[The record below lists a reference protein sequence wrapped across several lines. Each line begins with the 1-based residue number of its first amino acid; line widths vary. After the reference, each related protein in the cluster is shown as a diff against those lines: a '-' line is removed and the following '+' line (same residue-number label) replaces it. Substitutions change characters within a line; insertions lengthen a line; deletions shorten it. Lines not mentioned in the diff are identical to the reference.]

1 MHLSSLY
8 RFPLK
13 SAAGESLQRCASDLL
28 GLLGDRRWMVVAAGT
43 GRFLTQRVLPRMALL
58 QAHWQGDT
66 ALKLAAPGMPEL
78 LVRVPDDKTMR
89 CVQVWS
95 ANPVVP
101 DAGETAA
108 AWLSDFLG
116 QACRLVYLPEDD
128 GIQVDLDY
136 ARLGERTAFSDGFP
150 FLLIGQASLDD
161 LAPTC
166 RASTGDAALSTEPC
180 RQRGRALCRGWLEAH
195 PYRPADLPC
204 GQALFALRHP
214 HARPGH
220 WRARAR
226 SGATEYAAVV
236 SQRAGRGVLRPESDR
251 RRARRAGSRNAGRA
265 AGVRNGRPGRCAV
278 RAGCASL
285 RFEIT
290 LVPLHQRLG

>member
-1 MHLSSLY
+1 MLLRFPPRRRSMHLSSLY

-13 SAAGESLQRCASDLL
+13 SAAGESLQRCASDSL

-43 GRFLTQRVLPRMALL
+43 GRFLTQRILPRMALL

-161 LAPTC
+161 LA
-166 RASTGDAALSTEPC
+166 R
-180 RQRGRALCRGWLEAH
+180 RVGRPLEMLRF
-195 PYRPADLPC
+195 RPNLVV
-204 GQALFALRHP
+204 
-214 HARPGH
+214 
-220 WRARAR
+220 
-226 SGATEYAAVV
+226 SGAEPYAEDGWKRIRIGQLTFRVV
-236 SQRAGRGVLRPESDR
+236 KPCSRCVIPTLDPATGERAPDREPLNTLLSYRKGPGGVFFGQNLIAEGRGELELGMPVE
-251 RRARRAGSRNAGRA
+251 
-265 AGVRNGRPGRCAV
+265 
-278 RAGCASL
+278 
-285 RFEIT
+285 
-290 LVPLHQRLG
+290 PLE

>member
-13 SAAGESLQRCASDLL
+13 SAAGESLQRCASDSL

-43 GRFLTQRVLPRMALL
+43 GRFLTQRILPRMALL

-95 ANPVVP
+95 ANPVIP

-161 LAPTC
+161 LA
-166 RASTGDAALSTEPC
+166 R
-180 RQRGRALCRGWLEAH
+180 RVGRPLEMLRF
-195 PYRPADLPC
+195 RPNLVV
-204 GQALFALRHP
+204 
-214 HARPGH
+214 
-220 WRARAR
+220 
-226 SGATEYAAVV
+226 SGAEPYAEDGWKRIRIGQLTFRVV
-236 SQRAGRGVLRPESDR
+236 KPCSRCVIPTLDPATGERAPDREPLNTLLSYRKGPGGVFFGQNLIAEGRGELELGMPVE
-251 RRARRAGSRNAGRA
+251 
-265 AGVRNGRPGRCAV
+265 
-278 RAGCASL
+278 
-285 RFEIT
+285 
-290 LVPLHQRLG
+290 RLE

>member
-1 MHLSSLY
+1 MLLRFPPRRRSMHLSSLY

-13 SAAGESLQRCASDLL
+13 SAAGESLQRCASDSL

-66 ALKLAAPGMPEL
+66 ALKLVAPGMPEL

-161 LAPTC
+161 LA
-166 RASTGDAALSTEPC
+166 R
-180 RQRGRALCRGWLEAH
+180 RVGRPLEMLRF
-195 PYRPADLPC
+195 RPNLVV
-204 GQALFALRHP
+204 
-214 HARPGH
+214 
-220 WRARAR
+220 
-226 SGATEYAAVV
+226 SGAEPYAEDGWKRIRIGQLTFRVV
-236 SQRAGRGVLRPESDR
+236 KPCSRCVIPTLDPATGERAPDREPLNTLLSYRKGPGGVFFGQNLIAEGRGELEVGMPVE
-251 RRARRAGSRNAGRA
+251 
-265 AGVRNGRPGRCAV
+265 
-278 RAGCASL
+278 
-285 RFEIT
+285 
-290 LVPLHQRLG
+290 RLE

>member
-1 MHLSSLY
+1 MLLRFPPRRRSMHLSSLY

-13 SAAGESLQRCASDLL
+13 SAAGESLQRCASDSL

-43 GRFLTQRVLPRMALL
+43 GRFLTQRILPRMALL

-78 LVRVPDDKTMR
+78 LVRAPDDKTMR

-161 LAPTC
+161 LA
-166 RASTGDAALSTEPC
+166 R
-180 RQRGRALCRGWLEAH
+180 RVGRPLEMLRF
-195 PYRPADLPC
+195 RPNLVV
-204 GQALFALRHP
+204 
-214 HARPGH
+214 
-220 WRARAR
+220 
-226 SGATEYAAVV
+226 SGAEPYAEDGWKRIRIGQLTFRVV
-236 SQRAGRGVLRPESDR
+236 KPCSRCVIPTLDPATGERAPDREPLNTLLSYRKGPGGVFFGQNLIAEGRGELELGMPVE
-251 RRARRAGSRNAGRA
+251 
-265 AGVRNGRPGRCAV
+265 
-278 RAGCASL
+278 
-285 RFEIT
+285 
-290 LVPLHQRLG
+290 PLE

>member
-1 MHLSSLY
+1 MLLRFPPRRRSMHLSSLY

-13 SAAGESLQRCASDLL
+13 SAAGESLQRCASDSL

-66 ALKLAAPGMPEL
+66 ALKLAAPSMPEL

-161 LAPTC
+161 LA
-166 RASTGDAALSTEPC
+166 R
-180 RQRGRALCRGWLEAH
+180 RVGRPLEMLRF
-195 PYRPADLPC
+195 RPNLVV
-204 GQALFALRHP
+204 
-214 HARPGH
+214 
-220 WRARAR
+220 
-226 SGATEYAAVV
+226 SGAEPYAEDGWKRIRIGQLTFRVV
-236 SQRAGRGVLRPESDR
+236 KPCSRCVIPTLDPATGERAPDREPLNTLLSYRKGPGGVFFGQNLIAEGRGELEVGMPVE
-251 RRARRAGSRNAGRA
+251 
-265 AGVRNGRPGRCAV
+265 
-278 RAGCASL
+278 
-285 RFEIT
+285 
-290 LVPLHQRLG
+290 RLE

>member
-1 MHLSSLY
+1 MLLRFPPRRRSMHLSSLY

-13 SAAGESLQRCASDLL
+13 SAAGESLQRCASDSL

-95 ANPVVP
+95 ANLVVP

-161 LAPTC
+161 LA
-166 RASTGDAALSTEPC
+166 R
-180 RQRGRALCRGWLEAH
+180 RVGRPLEMLRF
-195 PYRPADLPC
+195 RPNLVV
-204 GQALFALRHP
+204 
-214 HARPGH
+214 
-220 WRARAR
+220 
-226 SGATEYAAVV
+226 SGAEPYAEDGWKRIRIGQLTFRVV
-236 SQRAGRGVLRPESDR
+236 KPCSRCVIPTLDPATGERAPDREPLNTLLSYRKGPGGVFFGQNLIAEGRGELEVGMPVE
-251 RRARRAGSRNAGRA
+251 
-265 AGVRNGRPGRCAV
+265 
-278 RAGCASL
+278 
-285 RFEIT
+285 
-290 LVPLHQRLG
+290 RLE

>member
-1 MHLSSLY
+1 MLLRFPPRRRSLHLSSLY

-13 SAAGESLQRCASDLL
+13 SAAGESLQRCASDSL

-43 GRFLTQRVLPRMALL
+43 GRFLTQRILPRMALL

-95 ANPVVP
+95 ANPVIP

-161 LAPTC
+161 LA
-166 RASTGDAALSTEPC
+166 R
-180 RQRGRALCRGWLEAH
+180 RVGRPLEMLRF
-195 PYRPADLPC
+195 RPNLVV
-204 GQALFALRHP
+204 
-214 HARPGH
+214 
-220 WRARAR
+220 
-226 SGATEYAAVV
+226 SGAEPYAEDGWKRIRIGQLTFRVV
-236 SQRAGRGVLRPESDR
+236 KPCSRCVIPTLDPATGERAPDREPLNTLLSYRKGPGGVFFGQNLIAEGRGELEVGMPVE
-251 RRARRAGSRNAGRA
+251 
-265 AGVRNGRPGRCAV
+265 
-278 RAGCASL
+278 
-285 RFEIT
+285 
-290 LVPLHQRLG
+290 RLE

>member
-13 SAAGESLQRCASDLL
+13 SAAGESLQRCASDSL

-95 ANPVVP
+95 AIPVVP

-161 LAPTC
+161 LA
-166 RASTGDAALSTEPC
+166 R
-180 RQRGRALCRGWLEAH
+180 RVGRPLEMLRF
-195 PYRPADLPC
+195 RPNLVV
-204 GQALFALRHP
+204 
-214 HARPGH
+214 
-220 WRARAR
+220 
-226 SGATEYAAVV
+226 SGAEPYAEDGWKRIRIGQLTFRVV
-236 SQRAGRGVLRPESDR
+236 KPCSRCVIPTLDPATGERAPDREPLNTLLSYRKGPGGVFFGQNLIAEGRGELEVGMPVE
-251 RRARRAGSRNAGRA
+251 
-265 AGVRNGRPGRCAV
+265 
-278 RAGCASL
+278 
-285 RFEIT
+285 
-290 LVPLHQRLG
+290 RLE

>member
-1 MHLSSLY
+1 MLLRFPPRRRSMHLSSLY

-13 SAAGESLQRCASDLL
+13 SAAGESLQRCASDSL

-108 AWLSDFLG
+108 AWLSDVLG

-161 LAPTC
+161 LA
-166 RASTGDAALSTEPC
+166 R
-180 RQRGRALCRGWLEAH
+180 RVGRPLEMLRF
-195 PYRPADLPC
+195 RPNLVV
-204 GQALFALRHP
+204 
-214 HARPGH
+214 
-220 WRARAR
+220 
-226 SGATEYAAVV
+226 SGAEPYAEDGWKLIRIGQLTFRVV
-236 SQRAGRGVLRPESDR
+236 KPCSRCVIPTLDPATGERAPDREPLNTLLSYRKGPGGVFFGQNLIAEGRGELELGMPVE
-251 RRARRAGSRNAGRA
+251 
-265 AGVRNGRPGRCAV
+265 
-278 RAGCASL
+278 
-285 RFEIT
+285 
-290 LVPLHQRLG
+290 RLE

>member
-1 MHLSSLY
+1 MLLRFPPRRRSMHLSSLY

-13 SAAGESLQRCASDLL
+13 SAAGESLQRCASDSL

-43 GRFLTQRVLPRMALL
+43 GRFLTQRVLPRMTLL

-161 LAPTC
+161 LA
-166 RASTGDAALSTEPC
+166 R
-180 RQRGRALCRGWLEAH
+180 RVGRPLEMLRF
-195 PYRPADLPC
+195 RPNLVV
-204 GQALFALRHP
+204 
-214 HARPGH
+214 
-220 WRARAR
+220 
-226 SGATEYAAVV
+226 SGAEPYAEDGWKRIRIGQLTFRVV
-236 SQRAGRGVLRPESDR
+236 KPCSRCVIPTLDPATGERAPDREPLNTLLSYRKGPGGVFFGQNLIAEGRGELEVGMPVE
-251 RRARRAGSRNAGRA
+251 
-265 AGVRNGRPGRCAV
+265 
-278 RAGCASL
+278 
-285 RFEIT
+285 
-290 LVPLHQRLG
+290 RLE

>member
-1 MHLSSLY
+1 MLLRFPPRRRSMHLSSLY

-13 SAAGESLQRCASDLL
+13 SAAGESLQRCASDSL

-43 GRFLTQRVLPRMALL
+43 GRFLTQRILPRMALL

-161 LAPTC
+161 LA
-166 RASTGDAALSTEPC
+166 R
-180 RQRGRALCRGWLEAH
+180 RVGRPLEMLRF
-195 PYRPADLPC
+195 RPNLVV
-204 GQALFALRHP
+204 
-214 HARPGH
+214 
-220 WRARAR
+220 
-226 SGATEYAAVV
+226 SGAEPYAEDGWKRIRIGQLTFRVV
-236 SQRAGRGVLRPESDR
+236 KACSRCVIPTLDPASGERAPDREPLNTLLSYRKGPGGVFFGQNLIAEGRGELEVGMPVE
-251 RRARRAGSRNAGRA
+251 
-265 AGVRNGRPGRCAV
+265 
-278 RAGCASL
+278 
-285 RFEIT
+285 
-290 LVPLHQRLG
+290 RLE

>member
-1 MHLSSLY
+1 MLLRFPPRRRSMHLSSLY

-13 SAAGESLQRCASDLL
+13 SAAGESLQRCASDSL

-43 GRFLTQRVLPRMALL
+43 GRFLTQRILPRMALL

-95 ANPVVP
+95 ANPVIP

-161 LAPTC
+161 LA
-166 RASTGDAALSTEPC
+166 R
-180 RQRGRALCRGWLEAH
+180 RVGRPLEMLRF
-195 PYRPADLPC
+195 RPNLVV
-204 GQALFALRHP
+204 
-214 HARPGH
+214 
-220 WRARAR
+220 
-226 SGATEYAAVV
+226 SGAEPYAEDGWKRIRIGQLTFRVV
-236 SQRAGRGVLRPESDR
+236 KPCSRCVIPTLDPATGERAPDREPLNTLLSYRKGPGGVFFGQNLIAEGRGELEVGMPVE
-251 RRARRAGSRNAGRA
+251 
-265 AGVRNGRPGRCAV
+265 
-278 RAGCASL
+278 
-285 RFEIT
+285 
-290 LVPLHQRLG
+290 RLE

>member
-1 MHLSSLY
+1 MLLRFPPRRRSMHLSSLY

-13 SAAGESLQRCASDLL
+13 SAAGESLQRCASDSL

-43 GRFLTQRVLPRMALL
+43 GRFLTQRILPRMALL

-136 ARLGERTAFSDGFP
+136 ARLGERAAFSDGFP

-161 LAPTC
+161 LA
-166 RASTGDAALSTEPC
+166 R
-180 RQRGRALCRGWLEAH
+180 RVGRPLEMLRF
-195 PYRPADLPC
+195 RPNLVV
-204 GQALFALRHP
+204 
-214 HARPGH
+214 
-220 WRARAR
+220 
-226 SGATEYAAVV
+226 SGAEPYAEDGWKRIRIGQLTFRVV
-236 SQRAGRGVLRPESDR
+236 KPCSRCVIPTLDPATGERAPDREPLNTLLSYRKGPGGVFFGQNLIAEGRGELELGMPVE
-251 RRARRAGSRNAGRA
+251 
-265 AGVRNGRPGRCAV
+265 
-278 RAGCASL
+278 
-285 RFEIT
+285 
-290 LVPLHQRLG
+290 PLE

>member
-1 MHLSSLY
+1 MLLRFPPRRRSMHLSSLY

-13 SAAGESLQRCASDLL
+13 SAAGESLQRCASDSL

-161 LAPTC
+161 LA
-166 RASTGDAALSTEPC
+166 R
-180 RQRGRALCRGWLEAH
+180 RVGRPLEMLRF
-195 PYRPADLPC
+195 RPNLVV
-204 GQALFALRHP
+204 
-214 HARPGH
+214 
-220 WRARAR
+220 
-226 SGATEYAAVV
+226 SGAEPYAEDGWKRIRIGQLTFRVV
-236 SQRAGRGVLRPESDR
+236 KPCSRCVIPTLDPATGERAPDREPLNTLLSYRKGPGGVFFGQNLIAEGRGELEVGMSVE
-251 RRARRAGSRNAGRA
+251 
-265 AGVRNGRPGRCAV
+265 
-278 RAGCASL
+278 
-285 RFEIT
+285 
-290 LVPLHQRLG
+290 RLE

>member
-1 MHLSSLY
+1 MLLRFPPRRRSMHLSSLY

-13 SAAGESLQRCASDLL
+13 SAAGESLQRCASDSL

-161 LAPTC
+161 LA
-166 RASTGDAALSTEPC
+166 R
-180 RQRGRALCRGWLEAH
+180 RVGRPLEMLRF
-195 PYRPADLPC
+195 RPNLVV
-204 GQALFALRHP
+204 
-214 HARPGH
+214 
-220 WRARAR
+220 
-226 SGATEYAAVV
+226 SGAEPYAEDGWKRIRIGQLTFRVV
-236 SQRAGRGVLRPESDR
+236 KPCSRCVIPTLDPASGERAPDREPLNTLLSYRKGPGGVFFGQNLIAEGRGELEVGMPVE
-251 RRARRAGSRNAGRA
+251 
-265 AGVRNGRPGRCAV
+265 
-278 RAGCASL
+278 
-285 RFEIT
+285 
-290 LVPLHQRLG
+290 RLE

>member
-1 MHLSSLY
+1 MLLRFPPRRRSMHLSSLY

-13 SAAGESLQRCASDLL
+13 SAAGESLQRCASDSL

-150 FLLIGQASLDD
+150 FLQIGQASLDD
-161 LAPTC
+161 LA
-166 RASTGDAALSTEPC
+166 R
-180 RQRGRALCRGWLEAH
+180 RVGRPLEMLRF
-195 PYRPADLPC
+195 RPNLVV
-204 GQALFALRHP
+204 
-214 HARPGH
+214 
-220 WRARAR
+220 
-226 SGATEYAAVV
+226 SGAEPYAEDGWKRIRIGQLTFRVV
-236 SQRAGRGVLRPESDR
+236 KPCSRCVIPTLDPATGERAPDREPLNTLLSYRKGPGGVFFGQNLIAEGRGELEVGMPVE
-251 RRARRAGSRNAGRA
+251 
-265 AGVRNGRPGRCAV
+265 
-278 RAGCASL
+278 
-285 RFEIT
+285 
-290 LVPLHQRLG
+290 RLE

>member
-1 MHLSSLY
+1 MLLRFPPRRRSMHLSSLY

-13 SAAGESLQRCASDLL
+13 SAAGESLQRCASDSL

-43 GRFLTQRVLPRMALL
+43 GRLLTQRVLPRMALL

-108 AWLSDFLG
+108 AWLSDVLG

-161 LAPTC
+161 LA
-166 RASTGDAALSTEPC
+166 R
-180 RQRGRALCRGWLEAH
+180 RVGRPLEMLRF
-195 PYRPADLPC
+195 RPNLVV
-204 GQALFALRHP
+204 
-214 HARPGH
+214 
-220 WRARAR
+220 
-226 SGATEYAAVV
+226 SGAEPYAEDGWKRIRIGQLTFRVV
-236 SQRAGRGVLRPESDR
+236 KPCSRCVIPTLDPATGERAPDREPLNTLLSYRKGPGGVFFGQNLIAEGRGELEVGMPVE
-251 RRARRAGSRNAGRA
+251 
-265 AGVRNGRPGRCAV
+265 
-278 RAGCASL
+278 
-285 RFEIT
+285 
-290 LVPLHQRLG
+290 RLE

>member
-1 MHLSSLY
+1 MLLRFPPRRRSMHLSSLY

-13 SAAGESLQRCASDLL
+13 SAAGESLQRCASDSL

-108 AWLSDFLG
+108 AWLSDVLG

-161 LAPTC
+161 LA
-166 RASTGDAALSTEPC
+166 R
-180 RQRGRALCRGWLEAH
+180 RVGRPLEMLRF
-195 PYRPADLPC
+195 RPNLVV
-204 GQALFALRHP
+204 
-214 HARPGH
+214 
-220 WRARAR
+220 
-226 SGATEYAAVV
+226 SGAEPYAEDGWKRIRIGQLTFRVV
-236 SQRAGRGVLRPESDR
+236 KPCSRCVIPTLDPATGERAPDREPLNTLLSYRKGPGGVFFGQNLIAEGRGELELGMPVE
-251 RRARRAGSRNAGRA
+251 
-265 AGVRNGRPGRCAV
+265 
-278 RAGCASL
+278 
-285 RFEIT
+285 
-290 LVPLHQRLG
+290 PLE

>member
-1 MHLSSLY
+1 MLLRFPPRRRSMHLSSLY

-13 SAAGESLQRCASDLL
+13 SAAGESLQRCASDSL

-101 DAGETAA
+101 DAGETTA

-161 LAPTC
+161 LA
-166 RASTGDAALSTEPC
+166 R
-180 RQRGRALCRGWLEAH
+180 RVGRPLEMLRF
-195 PYRPADLPC
+195 RPNLVV
-204 GQALFALRHP
+204 
-214 HARPGH
+214 
-220 WRARAR
+220 
-226 SGATEYAAVV
+226 SGAEPYAEDGWKRIRIGQLTFRVV
-236 SQRAGRGVLRPESDR
+236 KPCSRCVIPTLDPATGERAPDREPLNTLLSYRKGPGGVFFGQNLIAEGRGELEVGMPVE
-251 RRARRAGSRNAGRA
+251 
-265 AGVRNGRPGRCAV
+265 
-278 RAGCASL
+278 
-285 RFEIT
+285 
-290 LVPLHQRLG
+290 RLE

>member
-1 MHLSSLY
+1 MLLRFPPRRRSMHLSSLY

-13 SAAGESLQRCASDLL
+13 AAAGESLQRCASDSL

-161 LAPTC
+161 LA
-166 RASTGDAALSTEPC
+166 R
-180 RQRGRALCRGWLEAH
+180 RVGRPLEMLRF
-195 PYRPADLPC
+195 RPNLVV
-204 GQALFALRHP
+204 
-214 HARPGH
+214 
-220 WRARAR
+220 
-226 SGATEYAAVV
+226 SGAEPYAEDGWKRIRIGQLTFRVV
-236 SQRAGRGVLRPESDR
+236 KPCSRCVIPTLDPATGERAPDREPLNTLLSYRKGPGGVFFGQNLIAEGRGELEVGMPVE
-251 RRARRAGSRNAGRA
+251 
-265 AGVRNGRPGRCAV
+265 
-278 RAGCASL
+278 
-285 RFEIT
+285 
-290 LVPLHQRLG
+290 RLE

>member
-13 SAAGESLQRCASDLL
+13 SAAGESLQRCASDSL

-43 GRFLTQRVLPRMALL
+43 GRFLTQRILPRMALL

-108 AWLSDFLG
+108 AWLSDVLG

-161 LAPTC
+161 LA
-166 RASTGDAALSTEPC
+166 R
-180 RQRGRALCRGWLEAH
+180 RVGRPLEMLRF
-195 PYRPADLPC
+195 RPNLVV
-204 GQALFALRHP
+204 
-214 HARPGH
+214 
-220 WRARAR
+220 
-226 SGATEYAAVV
+226 SGAEPYAEDGWKRIRIGQLTFRVV
-236 SQRAGRGVLRPESDR
+236 KPCSRCVIPTLDPATGERAPDREPLNTLLSYRKGPGGVFFGQNLIAEGRGELEVGMPVE
-251 RRARRAGSRNAGRA
+251 
-265 AGVRNGRPGRCAV
+265 
-278 RAGCASL
+278 
-285 RFEIT
+285 
-290 LVPLHQRLG
+290 RLE

>member
-1 MHLSSLY
+1 MLLRFPPRRRSMHLSSLY

-13 SAAGESLQRCASDLL
+13 SAAGESLQRCASDSL

-161 LAPTC
+161 LA
-166 RASTGDAALSTEPC
+166 R
-180 RQRGRALCRGWLEAH
+180 RVGRPLEMLRF
-195 PYRPADLPC
+195 RPNLVV
-204 GQALFALRHP
+204 
-214 HARPGH
+214 
-220 WRARAR
+220 
-226 SGATEYAAVV
+226 SGAEPYAEDGWKRIRIGQLTFRVV
-236 SQRAGRGVLRPESDR
+236 KPCSRCVIPTLDPATGERAPDREPLNTLLSYRKGPGGVFFGQNLIAEGRGELELGMPVE
-251 RRARRAGSRNAGRA
+251 
-265 AGVRNGRPGRCAV
+265 
-278 RAGCASL
+278 
-285 RFEIT
+285 
-290 LVPLHQRLG
+290 RLE

>member
-1 MHLSSLY
+1 MLL
-8 RFPLK
+8 RFPKEAQHASLAL
-13 SAAGESLQRCASDLL
+13 SLPSQVGGWRIAAALRQRFA

-161 LAPTC
+161 LARR
-166 RASTGDAALSTEPC
+166 RASTGDAALSTEPVV
-180 RQRGRALCRGWLEAH
+180 
-195 PYRPADLPC
+195 
-204 GQALFALRHP
+204 
-214 HARPGH
+214 
-220 WRARAR
+220 
-226 SGATEYAAVV
+226 SGAEPMP
-236 SQRAGRGVLRPESDR
+236 RM
-251 RRARRAGSRNAGRA
+251 AGS
-265 AGVRNGRPGRCAV
+265 
-278 RAGCASL
+278 AS
-285 RFEIT
+285 
-290 LVPLHQRLG
+290 VSAS

>member
-1 MHLSSLY
+1 MLLRFPPRRRSMHLSSLY

-13 SAAGESLQRCASDLL
+13 SAAGESLQRCASDSL

-78 LVRVPDDKTMR
+78 LVRVPDDKAMR

-101 DAGETAA
+101 DADETAA

-161 LAPTC
+161 LA
-166 RASTGDAALSTEPC
+166 R
-180 RQRGRALCRGWLEAH
+180 RVGRPLEMLRF
-195 PYRPADLPC
+195 RPNLVV
-204 GQALFALRHP
+204 
-214 HARPGH
+214 
-220 WRARAR
+220 
-226 SGATEYAAVV
+226 SGAEPYAEDGWKRIRIGQLTFRVV
-236 SQRAGRGVLRPESDR
+236 KPCSRCVIPTLDPATGERAPDREPLNTLLSYRKGPGGVFFGQNLIAEGRGELEVGMPVE
-251 RRARRAGSRNAGRA
+251 
-265 AGVRNGRPGRCAV
+265 
-278 RAGCASL
+278 
-285 RFEIT
+285 
-290 LVPLHQRLG
+290 RLE